1 MKAINLFWL
10 WLFVFTLWDFTQRV
24 KTKGRKVKKKSGHPP
39 ISLWGRGGEGEDLVV
54 PICLKNLGDFIIFLF
69 KLENCILG
77 LFNISSKRF

>member
-10 WLFVFTLWDFTQRV
+10 LLFG
-24 KTKGRKVKKKSGHPP
+24 KSKKKVRSPRHPP
-39 ISLWGRGGEGEDLVV
+39 PLGGEGRGEDLIV
-54 PICLKNLGDFIIFLF
+54 PICLKNLGYFTIFLF